1 MMMGLIRGLVAT
13 LLTGLWVL
21 VIVLLSEQATFF
33 DKTQWFLVVIIN
45 LLISISLD
53 VHMKN
58 KE

>member
-1 MMMGLIRGLVAT
+1 MMIGLIRGLVAT

-33 DKTQWFLVVIIN
+33 DKTQWCLVVIIN

>member
-1 MMMGLIRGLVAT
+1 MIGLIRGLVAT

-33 DKTQWFLVVIIN
+33 DKTQWCLVVIIN